1 MNNYKF
7 KRIMQKGRNSSSLV
21 FNKIISFEKFPRISG
36 EIYDLIEKSL
46 TEAEDIKKVI
56 KAMYDAYNI
65 YYILLLNN

>member
-1 MNNYKF
+1 M
-7 KRIMQKGRNSSSLV
+7 
-21 FNKIISFEKFPRISG
+21 SG

-65 YYILLLNN
+65 IYYF